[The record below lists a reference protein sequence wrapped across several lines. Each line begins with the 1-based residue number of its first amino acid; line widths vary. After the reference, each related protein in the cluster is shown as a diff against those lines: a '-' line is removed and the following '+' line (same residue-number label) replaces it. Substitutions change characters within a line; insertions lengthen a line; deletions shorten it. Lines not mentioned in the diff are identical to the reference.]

1 MRRTM
6 RWTIPVRGE
15 QDIRALEAMPYD
27 ELVPARS
34 TYELFETCAALHGDR
49 PAVTVLGSSNPDDVV
64 AHFTHA
70 QFLGE
75 ITRAANLFTRH
86 ANGAEPLIAMIARN
100 YAAIP
105 AIVWGGQA
113 AGIISSLNY
122 LLAADV
128 IEQLLAAERAT
139 MLVVPGPR
147 LDPELWSK
155 VAPILSCLTGLTTIF
170 VLGGLPDSAA
180 DPRLVD
186 FDAEVAREDR
196 SALIRRRAIGRDTI
210 AAIFHTGGTTGL
222 PKLVPQTHGNHIH
235 AAWAFAQMFAI
246 DETDAIINGMPMF
259 HVGGTMTSQLSVLGA
274 AGHMILAA
282 PNGFRDPGVIANY
295 WAMVERFGVTIAG
308 GVPTTIAAEAATPLG
323 IADVSSLRMALTGG
337 ALLPSTVAARFEDRC
352 GTSLLEQ
359 YGMTETLANLATTPF
374 HGEKLRGSVGYRA
387 PFTQIRVGAITPD
400 DGRGPAA
407 APGVIGPV
415 SFRGPNAFPG
425 YLSPKHNEGLFI
437 EGGFMSTGDLG
448 YLTPKGQLVLTGR
461 EKDLIIRSA
470 HNIDPSAIEE
480 VANSHPEV
488 NLSAAVGMPDA
499 YAGEVPVVF
508 VEPRSGATLDADE
521 VLTYISARIHE
532 PPAKPKKVFVMS
544 EIPRTGVGKIFKPTL
559 REETIR
565 QKIADVLASIDPHQ
579 RAEIVADATS
589 ANRATARVILPG
601 ASEALRTRLRTALQ
615 DLLVDITVE

>member
-1 MRRTM
+1 MRRTT
-6 RWTIPVRGE
+6 RWTIPIRGE
-15 QDIRALEAMPYD
+15 EDIRALERRPCD
-27 ELVPARS
+27 ELVTSHS
-34 TYELFETCAALHGDR
+34 TYEIFEITAALHGDR
-49 PAVTVLGSSNPDDVV
+49 PAVTALATADPASVV

-70 QFLGE
+70 EFLGA

-86 ANGAEPLIAMIARN
+86 AGGSEPIIAIVARN
-100 YAAIP
+100 YADIP
-105 AIVWGGQA
+105 AIVWGGQT

-122 LLAADV
+122 LLTSDV
-128 IEQLLAAERAT
+128 IEQLLIAEKAT

-147 LDPELWSK
+147 LDAELWAK
-155 VAPILSCLTGLTTIF
+155 VAPVLPNLAGVTTIF
-170 VLGGLPDSAA
+170 VLGGLPDHRA
-180 DPRLVD
+180 DRRFVD
-186 FDAEVAREDR
+186 FDAEVRQQD
-196 SALIRRRAIGRDTI
+196 SSSLTRRRPITRDSI

-222 PKLVPQTHGNHIH
+222 PKLVPQTHGNHIQ

-246 DETDAIINGMPMF
+246 DETDVIINGMPMF

-274 AGHMILAA
+274 AGHMVLAA

-295 WAMVERFGVTIAG
+295 WAMVDRFKVTIAG
-308 GVPTTIAAEAATPLG
+308 GVPTTIAAQAATPLNG
-323 IADVSSLRMALTGG
+323 ADVSSLRMALTGG
-337 ALLPSTVAARFEDRC
+337 ALLPSTVAARFEERC
-352 GTSLLEQ
+352 GASLLEQ

-387 PFTQIRVGAITPD
+387 PFTEIRVGGTTPD

-425 YLSPKHNEGLFI
+425 YLSARHNEGLFL

-480 VANSHPEV
+480 VANSHPGV

-499 YAGEVPVVF
+499 YAGEVPVIY
-508 VEPRSGATLDADE
+508 VEARGGAALDGAE
-521 VLTYISARIHE
+521 VLAYITERIHE
-532 PPAKPKKVFVMS
+532 PPAKPRHVFVIA

-559 REETIR
+559 REMAIR
-565 QKIADVLASIDPHQ
+565 HKIAEVLASISGETHADISVDMASGKRPVV
-579 RAEIVADATS
+579 EIRLVGVGDATK
-589 ANRATARVILPG
+589 
-601 ASEALRTRLRTALQ
+601 ERLRSELQ
-615 DLLVDITVE
+615 DLLLDISIT